1 MGAKR
6 SLFLCYSQIALAL
19 RRRILVVSPVNNQ
32 DLHGNV
38 PDDSSVV
45 LILID
50 LINDFEFDDADPM
63 FTNTLA
69 IAQPIAKLKK
79 NAKAAGIPVIYV
91 NDNFGKWQSDFR
103 KLVDHCLEDNVKGK
117 PIARLL
123 RPDERDYFVLKPK
136 HSAFYSTSLDLLL
149 RYLKA
154 NTLILTGIAGNICVL
169 FTASDAYMRDFNLL
183 VPQDCIASETEAD
196 NQHVLAY
203 MAKVLKADTRPST
216 DIDFKT
222 LGRQSSMSHSARA
235 VPRK

>member
-1 MGAKR
+1 MGGQKIPI
-6 SLFLCYSQIALAL
+6 LCYSQIALAL

-50 LINDFEFDDADPM
+50 LINDFEFDGADPM

-103 KLVDHCLEDNVKGK
+103 KLVDHCLKDNVKGR
-117 PIARLL
+117 PIAQLL

-154 NTLILTGIAGNICVL
+154 DTLILTGIAGNICVL

-196 NQHVLAY
+196 NQHALAY

-222 LGRQSSMSHSARA
+222 MARQALMSHGAPA

>member
-1 MGAKR
+1 M
-6 SLFLCYSQIALAL
+6 
-19 RRRILVVSPVNNQ
+19 VSPANNQ

-50 LINDFEFDDADPM
+50 LINDFEFDGADQM
-63 FTNTLA
+63 FKNTLA
-69 IAQPIAKLKK
+69 IAQPIARLKK

-117 PIARLL
+117 PIAQLL
-123 RPDERDYFVLKPK
+123 KPDERDYFVLKPK

-154 NTLILTGIAGNICVL
+154 DTVILTGIAGNICVL
-169 FTASDAYMRDFNLL
+169 FTANDASMRDLKVFT
-183 VPQDCIASETEAD
+183 PSDCIVSNTPAENAHALR
-196 NQHVLAY
+196 QMRV
-203 MAKVLKADTRPST
+203 VLKAAVAPST
-216 DIDFKT
+216 DLVFRK
-222 LGRQSSMSHSARA
+222 RRRAR
-235 VPRK
+235 R

>member
-1 MGAKR
+1 M
-6 SLFLCYSQIALAL
+6 
-19 RRRILVVSPVNNQ
+19 VSPVNNQ

-50 LINDFEFDDADPM
+50 LINDFEFDGADEM

-69 IAQPIAKLKK
+69 IAQPIAKLKQ

-103 KLVDHCLEDNVKGK
+103 KLVEHCVEDNVKGK
-117 PIARLL
+117 PIAKLL

-169 FTASDAYMRDFNLL
+169 FTANDGYMRDFNLMI
-183 VPQDCIASETEAD
+183 PQDCIASETEAD
-196 NQHVLAY
+196 NQHALAY
-203 MAKVLKADTRPST
+203 MAKVLKADTRLST
-216 DIDFKT
+216 EIDLDT
-222 LGRQSSMSHSARA
+222 AARQKPDELRRHCGPIERI
-235 VPRK
+235 

>member
-1 MGAKR
+1 M
-6 SLFLCYSQIALAL
+6 
-19 RRRILVVSPVNNQ
+19 VSPANNQ

-50 LINDFEFDDADPM
+50 LINDFEFDGADPM

-69 IAQPIAKLKK
+69 IAQPTAKLKK

-103 KLVDHCLEDNVKGK
+103 KLVDHCLQDNVKGR
-117 PIARLL
+117 PIAQLL

-154 NTLILTGIAGNICVL
+154 STLILTGIAGNICVL

-196 NQHVLAY
+196 NQHALAY
-203 MAKVLKADTRPST
+203 MAKVLKADTRRST
-216 DIDFKT
+216 DIDFKNGQT
-222 LGRQSSMSHSARA
+222 KLDESRR
-235 VPRK
+235 